1 MQKRRG
7 TLLESKCSA
16 MTYMKLLFS
25 FTIIALAAI
34 CSNAQAKPTTAADYD
49 GTKQYAVSETNAAFP
64 FTFTVVTDNYENG
77 KIVST
82 EREVNERQAQGIE
95 RETKTLTKAGKTLH
109 SYSVMVGF
117 GENTYCSKDGV
128 SWTGP
133 QKFVCRGP
141 DDSNEM
147 RLYRPRTPEIAEY
160 SVADDKLN
168 GEPIKVYRKLATYA
182 PSKPNGKKDYVEEIY
197 RVDSRGFFI
206 SVTTTEGILEPRTI
220 TLVRKQTWDHKTKF
234 KPVVAPK

>member
-1 MQKRRG
+1 MFAAFCLIKMRYY
-7 TLLESKCSA
+7 A
-16 MTYMKLLFS
+16 FMKLLLF
-25 FTIIALAAI
+25 FTIVALAAI
-34 CSNAQAKPTTAADYD
+34 CSNAQARSTTAADYD
-49 GTKQYAVSETNAAFP
+49 GTMRYAVSETNAAFP

-82 EREVNERQAQGIE
+82 EREFNERQAKGVA
-95 RETKTLTKAGKTLH
+95 RKTMSLTKGGKTLH

-141 DDSNEM
+141 EDSNEM
-147 RLYRPRTPEIAEY
+147 RLFRPRTPESAEY
-160 SVADDKLN
+160 SVVDDKQD
-168 GEPIKVYRKLATYA
+168 GEPIKVYRKLAIFA
-182 PSKPNGKKDYVEEIY
+182 PSEPTGKKDYVEEIF
-197 RVDSRGFFI
+197 RIDARGFFI

-220 TLVRKQTWDHKTKF
+220 TLVRKQTWDNKAKF